1 MFNLISSY
9 FCRGLKEIMKKVL
22 FIGAHRP
29 DRSPSQ
35 RFRFE
40 QYINHLE
47 ENGFICHQSYL
58 IKEWHEKKFYNPGNL
73 THKMYIFIR
82 SFAKRLYEVVRYY
95 NYDIIFVQREAFM
108 TGTTLFERLYKLT
121 KAKLIF
127 DFDDAI
133 WLHDVSEANKKLG
146 WLKNPDKTGK
156 IIRIA
161 DLIFAGNEY
170 LAEYARKFNDNVV
183 IIPTTIDT
191 NEYRNLLLNTHPS
204 VCIGWSGSMTTIKH
218 FEYAIPFL
226 TQLKNKYGNKISFK
240 VIGDGSYRNE
250 ALGITGIAWNK
261 EDEIKELSSFD
272 IGIMPLPHDEWAKG
286 KCGLKG
292 LQYMALEIPTV
303 MSPVGVNMEIIK
315 DGTNG
320 FLAETTDEWVEKVSL
335 LLESEELRHKI
346 GKEGRKTVVEKYSIE
361 SQKKNYLNHFNN
373 IIQ

>member
-47 ENGFICHQSYL
+47 ENGFVCHQSYL

-170 LAEYARKFNDNVV
+170 LAEYARKFNGNVV

-226 TQLKNKYGNKISFK
+226 IQLKNKYGNKISFK

-346 GKEGRKTVVEKYSIE
+346 GKEGRKTVVEKYSTE